1 MADTL
6 HLQIITPDKKLVE
19 EDTDQVQ
26 IPGKSGYLGILPGHA
41 PLLTELM
48 IGEIS
53 YNLRGTMQHI
63 AVSWGFAE
71 VLPDKVT
78 ILSDTAERAEDID
91 VARAQEAKKRAEEAL
106 KNPSPELDYAATNH
120 ALRRAEVRLE
130 VAAKAGAGVSR

>member
-71 VLPDKVT
+71 EARLAKFNIARVHRTRLVNLARINGLRPGPNGDFELT
-78 ILSDTAERAEDID
+78 LRHRPGRAGQPP
-91 VARAQEAKKRAEEAL
+91 VPQGHR
-106 KNPSPELDYAATNH
+106 LDRTRHRPIGNG
-120 ALRRAEVRLE
+120 L
-130 VAAKAGAGVSR
+130 